1 MATLLT
7 IDPPTTRARQQ
18 DHGFAL
24 FRLGFRPFYLLAAIL
39 AAVSVPLWVA
49 MLRGWV
55 AAPAGTGAML
65 WHAHEMV
72 YGFALAVITGFV
84 FTAARTWTGLDTP
97 AGRQLIVRV
106 CLWLAARILFAAG
119 LLDLAIA
126 VELAFLVSVGLPVAR
141 ILIKTSSRRNYFLL
155 AMLAAFAVAD
165 VLFWAALKGWLAI
178 APVSLIHFGV
188 YLVATLIIVIG
199 GRVTPSFTANASPG
213 LRPWRSKRLD
223 IAALV
228 VSASAFVSLLA
239 SREGVMTAALCLT
252 AALLHAVRLAGWNGW
267 AARRNPMLWILHASY
282 AWLAIGF
289 FLAAAAAMGW
299 VMPQLALHALST
311 GLIGGMIMGMITR
324 TALGHTG
331 RALRA
336 GRAEVAMFVLIQLAA
351 LVRVLPAIFWPG
363 GYLEFVA
370 ASAVLW
376 SLAFFLYAVVYAP
389 RLAQPRV
396 DGRAG

>member
-7 IDPPTTRARQQ
+7 IDPPTTQVRRQEQ
-18 DHGFAL
+18 GFAL

-55 AAPAGTGAML
+55 GAPPATGAML

-97 AGRQLIVRV
+97 LGRQLVVRV
-106 CLWLAARILFAAG
+106 CLWLAARVLFAVG
-119 LLDLAIA
+119 WLDLAIA
-126 VELAFLVSVGLPVAR
+126 VELIFLASVGIPVAR
-141 ILIKTSSRRNYFLL
+141 VLIKTASRRNYFLL
-155 AMLAAFAVAD
+155 AMLSAFAIAD
-165 VLFWAALKGWLAI
+165 LVFWAALKGWLAI
-178 APVSLIHFGV
+178 APASVIHFGV

-199 GRVTPSFTANASPG
+199 GRVTPSFTANVLPG
-213 LRPWRSKRLD
+213 LRQWRSKRLD
-223 IAALV
+223 IAALA
-228 VSASAFVSLLA
+228 VSTSAFVSMLV
-239 SREGVMTAALCLT
+239 SREGAIAAALCLS
-252 AALLHAVRLAGWNGW
+252 AALLQAIRLAGWNGW
-267 AARRNPMLWILHASY
+267 AARRQPMLWILHASY

-289 FLAAAAAMGW
+289 LLAAAAAVGW
-299 VMPQLALHALST
+299 VMPQLSLHALST

-351 LVRVLPAIFWPG
+351 VVRVFPAIVWPG

-376 SLAFFLYAVVYAP
+376 SLAFLLYVAVYAP